1 MQHVVFTYIYMSLY
15 RSVYIYIYIHAS
27 ENTCT
32 LRFFIC
38 HGFTEAKK
46 ATFVA
51 KAVHGLVYAAVT
63 AADLGS
69 LELG

>member
-1 MQHVVFTYIYMSLY
+1 MSLY
-15 RSVYIYIYIHAS
+15 RSVYIYIHAS

-69 LELG
+69 VELG